1 MPESGGGSS
10 GDGRSG
16 ERYKLSVI
24 KCGDLSYTMLTMV
37 KNTVFIHLNF
47 AERGDLKCSHHTR
60 TVTIDTVTSL

>member
-24 KCGDLSYTMLTMV
+24 KCGDLRYTMLTMV
-37 KNTVFIHLNF
+37 KNTVFIHLELCS
-47 AERGDLKCSHHTR
+47 ERRSEVFSPHKNSNYRYGN
-60 TVTIDTVTSL
+60 